1 MVHRLAGAL
10 LCGTVTWLTVTWLI
24 IVISLIRPDVAMA
37 QGLRSEP
44 RYDVSGFRDARF
56 GMTEAEVRLSA
67 KTSFRVDD
75 GDMTV
80 STNAIDGTTK
90 LIVHVRM
97 LESGLGDGRVEY
109 FFGYKQH
116 KLFQVNVVWGADGLQ
131 PSNNGLIAGAARLQ
145 RYFLG
150 FGWANRSAR
159 TGIPIDD
166 RSVLLFSGADG
177 TGRTVSLV
185 IDDVHYELGPNG
197 LVRLVPER
205 LYPTMVTISYTDEG
219 SAPDVRNIARGE
231 F

>member
-109 FFGYKQH
+109 
-116 KLFQVNVVWGADGLQ
+116 
-131 PSNNGLIAGAARLQ
+131 S
-145 RYFLG
+145 
-150 FGWANRSAR
+150 
-159 TGIPIDD
+159 
-166 RSVLLFSGADG
+166 SV
-177 TGRTVSLV
+177 
-185 IDDVHYELGPNG
+185 
-197 LVRLVPER
+197 
-205 LYPTMVTISYTDEG
+205 ISSTNC
-219 SAPDVRNIARGE
+219 SR
-231 F
+231 